1 MIFPPFHK
9 PAIDLEYIGRL
20 YTMRIVCD
28 VDYNPAAAA
37 DDNLITP
44 GSDMFIV
51 LKGQLK
57 RKNQGH
63 NSYFDDETYVNAT
76 SIDASSSN

>member
-9 PAIDLEYIGRL
+9 PATDLEYIGRL
-20 YTMRIVCD
+20 CTMKIVCD
-28 VDYNPAAAA
+28 VDYNPAAAD

-51 LKGQLK
+51 LLEV
-57 RKNQGH
+57 
-63 NSYFDDETYVNAT
+63 S
-76 SIDASSSN
+76 